1 MAYEEISDIETV
13 TLGGVDKRTNQANP
27 TELEGYLVGKE
38 QRPNKFNPGTP
49 QNYYIFQTKH
59 GLQGV
64 YAKAGI
70 NSALKN
76 AVMGRMTKLVATG
89 EELDTGKGFPMK
101 VFKSYQ
107 DKNNTIDV
115 DSVDLTPSHSEEQ
128 DDTYDST
135 GYTPPVAAAPRA
147 VAPAPRAPLST
158 VASASKQAEIQAL
171 LKSRR

>member
-13 TLGGVDKRTNQANP
+13 TLGGINKNTNEPNP

-49 QNYYIFQTKH
+49 QNYYIFKTQY
-59 GLQGV
+59 GLQGI

-89 EELDTGKGFPMK
+89 ETLDTGKGFPMK
-101 VFKSYQ
+101 VFKAAQ
-107 DKNNTIDV
+107 DKTNTIEVDLIPAYANAV
-115 DSVDLTPSHSEEQ
+115 DS
-128 DDTYDST
+128 DDSDDV
-135 GYTPPVAAAPRA
+135 GNWTPPVAAKTTAPTLK
-147 VAPAPRAPLST
+147 APLST
-158 VASASKQAEIQAL
+158 VAASSNKAQIEAL